1 MSEDPCTCPVTDRAT
16 WVTYG
21 DAVEPGSQRQWD
33 PDCPEHGDPDR
44 PTTAPLTRCPECG
57 DVNGFH
63 KTGCE
68 NAPVEYGGDS
78 KRAATFHDGSES

>member
-1 MSEDPCTCPVTDRAT
+1 MRHILAAITRHHARRARRWPVHQ
-16 WVTYG
+16 G
-21 DAVEPGSQRQWD
+21 KPAVEART
-33 PDCPEHGDPDR
+33 GDPDR

-68 NAPVEYGGDS
+68 SAPVEYGGDS